1 MKMRIVAGFVSVGLL
16 FGVWAD
22 LRPES
27 GQSKKPARRI
37 SPPYTV
43 MVALEMNSPYVPD
56 GRMTFADL
64 AFSATFKDVVFI
76 SDPAGGA
83 GLIENHGG
91 RLFLTRHT
99 FNDVYDGDERHKP
112 WVEKPWP
119 TEFPASLLSGWSERE
134 DEDEIVDPEDIPIV
148 PLVKE
153 TVKIG
158 FYARFGLI
166 EHQWISKLG
175 SNVLS
180 NMLFEFQAP
189 LIPLLEGKPLTLKC
203 PYEGVDPEDR
213 GQWWIEFIPAE
224 RKKRP

>member
-1 MKMRIVAGFVSVGLL
+1 MRLRTIVGCISVVFLL
-16 FGVWAD
+16 GVGAD
-22 LRPES
+22 LRPDPE
-27 GQSKKPARRI
+27 QSRKSARRT

-43 MVALEMNSPYVPD
+43 MVALEMSSPYVPD

-64 AFSATFKDVVFI
+64 AFSATFKDVVVFN
-76 SDPAGGA
+76 DPAHGSGI
-83 GLIENHGG
+83 IEDHGG
-91 RLFLTRHT
+91 RLFLTRYE

-119 TEFPASLLSGWSERE
+119 TEFSASLLSGWSEKE
-134 DEDEIVDPEDIPIV
+134 EDEILDSEGIPIV
-148 PLVKE
+148 PLIKE

-189 LIPLLEGKPLTLKC
+189 LNPLLEGKPLTLKF
-203 PYEGVDPEDR
+203 PYEGDPEDH
-213 GQWWIEFIPAE
+213 GQWWVEFIPAE
-224 RKKRP
+224 RQIQP